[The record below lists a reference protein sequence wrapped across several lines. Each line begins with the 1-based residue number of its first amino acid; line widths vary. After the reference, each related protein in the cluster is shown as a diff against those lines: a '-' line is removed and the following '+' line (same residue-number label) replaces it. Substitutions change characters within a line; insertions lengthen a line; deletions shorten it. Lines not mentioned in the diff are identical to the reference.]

1 MQRLSMAPRFSLG
14 IDLGTS
20 NSAIALSEVD
30 SDQTNIIEITQVL
43 GPNQIGEKPTL
54 ASALYIPHP
63 DEFPEGAFP
72 LPWRSDAHG
81 PIIGHFARDH
91 GALVPDR
98 LVTSAKSWLS
108 NPHIDPRQRN
118 LPWKSDIREEKRSAF
133 DCSRSYLEH
142 IRDSFRYV
150 VRNQGKE
157 LDLADGQVVLTIPAS
172 FDDIARNLTAEAAEA
187 AGLGKVVLLEEPLAA
202 FYAWTA
208 QAGKDWRAH
217 VRPGDIVLVC
227 DVGGGTADFSLIAIS
242 EQDGALDLNR
252 ISVGE
257 HILLGGDNMDL
268 ALAYA
273 LRAKLA
279 DAGKS
284 ISDMQFLSLIHSAG
298 KAKVAMLEDESLA
311 EFPIA
316 VPTRGS
322 SLLGKTVSTKLDRQT
337 LEQTVLEGFF
347 ANTDIADL
355 PQQARRVGLQEFGLP
370 YAADPVISKHL
381 ARFLTRSLENVRSSQ
396 ALSALVSP
404 PSRSQPFLAPTAVL
418 FNGGVFN
425 SAVLRRRVLDLLTAW
440 NEGQPVRELAGHEP
454 DLAVAKGASFYGR
467 NRITGKGIRIR
478 AGASRSYYI
487 GLETSMLAVPGFRPP
502 LKALCVVP
510 QGMEEGTEVF
520 IDARDLALVTG
531 QPAEFRFFSSE
542 VRSGDVPGQIIPD
555 AEKELLEISLLE
567 VDLPAVEDIPP
578 GQPVPVQV
586 NSVITEVGT
595 LELWMKHTNSDRR
608 WKVEFLVRTE

>member
-1 MQRLSMAPRFSLG
+1 MQPRFSLG

-72 LPWRSDAHG
+72 LPWRTDAHG
-81 PIIGHFARDH
+81 PIVGHFAREH

-108 NPHIDPRQRN
+108 NPHIDPRQRT
-118 LPWKSDIREEKRSAF
+118 LPWKSEISEEKRSAF
-133 DCSRSYLEH
+133 DCSRLYLEH
-142 IRDSFRYV
+142 IRESFCYA
-150 VRNQGKE
+150 VRTQGKD
-157 LDLADGQVVLTIPAS
+157 LDLSDGQVVLTIPAS

-242 EQDGALDLNR
+242 EKDGALDLNR

-273 LRAKLA
+273 LRAKLEA
-279 DAGKS
+279 DGKS

-298 KAKVAMLEDESLA
+298 MGKVGMLEDDSMA
-311 EFPIA
+311 AFPIA

-322 SLLGKTVSTKLDRQT
+322 SLLRKTVSTKLDRQT
-337 LEQTVLEGFF
+337 LEQTVLDGFF
-347 ANTDIADL
+347 ATTGIEDL
-355 PQQARRVGLQEFGLP
+355 PKQTRRVGLQEFGLP

-381 ARFLTRSLENVRSSQ
+381 ARFLTRSLENVRASQTLSS
-396 ALSALVSP
+396 LISAE
-404 PSRSQPFLAPTAVL
+404 SRSKAFLAPTAVL
-418 FNGGVFN
+418 FNGGVFKA
-425 SAVLRRRVLDLLTAW
+425 AVLRRRVLDLLTAW

-454 DLAVAKGASFYGR
+454 DLAVAKGASFFGR

-487 GLETSMLAVPGFRPP
+487 GLETSMPAVPGFSPP

-510 QGMEEGTEVF
+510 QGMEEGSEVF

-542 VRSGDVPGQIIPD
+542 VRSGDGPGQIIPD
-555 AEKELLEISLLE
+555 AERELLEISLIE
-567 VDLPAVEDIPP
+567 VNLPAVEDIPA
-578 GQPVPVQV
+578 GQPVPVQI

-595 LELWMKHTNSDRR
+595 LELWMKHTKTDRR